1 MLVAL
6 KAVWSALQASLV
18 YHIGSATL
26 PVCLQVQQ
34 ENTLAWQSFCCT
46 SLKVTPSDAA
56 SGPAYWQGQQAWQ
69 SKQGDLYQ
77 HRLPQLGSRMQQL
90 LVEAA
95 AAWLASTEGATLAHI
110 CALGLELLRL
120 CGTVLQS
127 IAAACSV
134 WSFVHIVSANHS
146 RLNFAVT
153 HDTERA

>member
-110 CALGLELLRL
+110 CALSLELLETMWNSLAVHRCCLFSMEL
-120 CGTVLQS
+120 CAHCQCKPQS
-127 IAAACSV
+127 FELCSD
-134 WSFVHIVSANHS
+134 S
-146 RLNFAVT
+146 
-153 HDTERA
+153 